1 MRVIIDGAE
10 VTEAEASVSVFDWA
24 VQRGFGVFEVI
35 RSYGGSTFR
44 LDAHLERLQRSAG
57 ALHIEH
63 PPIEDIADWVGSVAT
78 AAGDCLVR
86 VMVTGGSRDAL
97 VETPPRT
104 VVLWE
109 PVPEVPER
117 LRLLPVTA
125 PWHQGGDARGFPGV
139 KWLSYAPNMASIDM
153 ARRAG
158 FDDAVLVSSDGEVL
172 EGPTYTVAWVSEGRL
187 ETPSL
192 ELGILASITREVLL
206 ECAARLD
213 IAVKQGH
220 FPLERMI
227 EADEAVGLSTV
238 KQVTP
243 VSAIGEHAIPHGPV
257 AGKLAA
263 AFADIVTEEVGSG

>member
-1 MRVIIDGAE
+1 MRVIIDGVE
-10 VTEAEASVSVFDWA
+10 VSEAEAAVSVFDWA

-35 RSYGGSTFR
+35 RSYDGATFR

-63 PPIEDIADWVGSVAT
+63 PPTTDIADWART
-78 AAGDCLVR
+78 AASAGGDCLVR

-97 VETPPRT
+97 VDTPPRT

-109 PVPEVPER
+109 PVPDVPER

-125 PWHQGGDARGFPGV
+125 PWHQGGDTRGFPGV
-139 KWLSYAPNMASIDM
+139 KWLSYAPNMASMDM

-172 EGPTYTVAWVSEGRL
+172 EGPTYTVAWVSDGRV

-206 ECAARLD
+206 ECAARLG
-213 IAVKQGH
+213 IPVKQGH
-220 FPLERMI
+220 FPLARMI
-227 EADEAVGLSTV
+227 ESDEAIGLSTV

-243 VSAIGEHAIPHGPV
+243 VSRIGENDIPDGPI
-257 AGKLAA
+257 AGKLAG
-263 AFADIVTEEVGSG
+263 AFAEIVAEEAVSG

>member
-10 VTEAEASVSVFDWA
+10 VSEAEASVSVFDWA
-24 VQRGFGVFEVI
+24 LQRGFGVFEVI
-35 RSYGGSTFR
+35 RAYDSRPFR
-44 LDAHLERLQRSAG
+44 LDDHLERLQRSAG

-63 PPIEDIADWVGSVAT
+63 PPVDDIATWVGKAAT
-78 AAGDCLVR
+78 AGGDCLVR

-109 PVPEVPER
+109 PVPPVPDR

-125 PWHQGGDARGFPGV
+125 PWHQGADTRGFPGV
-139 KWLSYAPNMASIDM
+139 KWLSYAPNMASMDM

-158 FDDAVLVSSDGEVL
+158 FDDAVLVSSEGDVL
-172 EGPTYTVAWVSEGRL
+172 EGPTYTVAWVSDGRL

-213 IAVKQGH
+213 VPVKQGH

-227 EADEAVGLSTV
+227 EADEALGLSTV

-243 VSAIGEHAIPHGPV
+243 VSQIGEHAIPDGPV
-257 AGKLAA
+257 AGRLAA
-263 AFADIVTEEVGSG
+263 AFAEIVAEEVGSG

>member
-1 MRVIIDGAE
+1 MRVIIDGVE
-10 VTEAEASVSVFDWA
+10 VSEADAAVTVFDWGI
-24 VQRGFGVFEVI
+24 QRGFGVFEVI
-35 RSYGGSTFR
+35 RAYGGSTFR

-63 PPIEDIADWVGSVAT
+63 PPPGDIADWARS
-78 AAGDCLVR
+78 AAAAGGDCLVR

-97 VETPPRT
+97 LPTPPRT

-109 PVPEVPER
+109 PVPEVPDR

-125 PWHQGGDARGFPGV
+125 PWHQGGDTRGFPGV
-139 KWLSYAPNMASIDM
+139 KWLSYAPNIASMDM

-172 EGPTYTVAWVSEGRL
+172 EGPTYTVAWVSHGRL

-213 IAVKQGH
+213 IPVKQGH

-227 EADEAVGLSTV
+227 GSDEAIGLSTV

-243 VSAIGEHAIPHGPV
+243 VSRIGEHEIPDGPV
-257 AGKLAA
+257 AGKLAG
-263 AFADIVTEEVGSG
+263 AFAEIVAEEVGSG